1 MKDASID
8 NLKFMNIARTISR
21 PLGDK
26 NFICTKNPSKTK
38 LLIMVYWGTTTGSGD
53 AANSLAYRSLAQ
65 ANGALINAQGALG
78 AASKAD
84 ALSAQLS
91 KESAGRQF
99 DGMLALVG
107 MENRQR
113 EIADSK
119 NASMLGYDAEGII
132 STDYGRGLRGT
143 ALHLK
148 WADLTEEIEE
158 NRYFV
163 VLMAYDFQLM
173 WREKKPKLL
182 WETRYSI
189 RQRGNNFDQ
198 QLAAMTQ
205 SASRYFGLES
215 HGLIRKPQRQES
227 IKLDEIKILDDK

>member
-1 MKDASID
+1 
-8 NLKFMNIARTISR
+8 
-21 PLGDK
+21 
-26 NFICTKNPSKTK
+26 
-38 LLIMVYWGTTTGSGD
+38 
-53 AANSLAYRSLAQ
+53 
-65 ANGALINAQGALG
+65 
-78 AASKAD
+78 
-84 ALSAQLS
+84 
-91 KESAGRQF
+91 
-99 DGMLALVG
+99 
-107 MENRQR
+107 
-113 EIADSK
+113 
-119 NASMLGYDAEGII
+119 MLGYDAEGII
-132 STDYGRGLRGT
+132 GTDYGRGLRVT

-148 WADLTEEIEE
+148 WDDLSEEIEE

-173 WREKKPKLL
+173 WKEKKHKLL

-205 SASRYFGLES
+205 SASNYFGLES